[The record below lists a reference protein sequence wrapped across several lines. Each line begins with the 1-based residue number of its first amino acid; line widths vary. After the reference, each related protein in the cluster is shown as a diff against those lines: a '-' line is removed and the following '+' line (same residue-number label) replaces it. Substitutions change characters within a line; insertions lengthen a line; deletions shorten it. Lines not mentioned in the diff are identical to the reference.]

1 MKLCMINKWSKK
13 FDDSPHRRA
22 DFLREE
28 VNVTPASREQCNR
41 LQQSRRCRYW
51 FFGCVHR
58 SSNSQ
63 CFSMGRTTPKMH
75 FRLVGSGP
83 HLIHGFLGPRESTPP
98 KRHLDQFCRL
108 FTVHQYDQR
117 TDRQTVHATCDIF
130 RSRPHLCYACDA
142 T

>member
-1 MKLCMINKWSKK
+1 LTTVRIAGRIFHVRKLML
-13 FDDSPHRRA
+13 HRPVGSNVIGCSNRA
-22 DFLREE
+22 DA
-28 VNVTPASREQCNR
+28 VIG
-41 LQQSRRCRYW
+41 

-63 CFSMGRTTPKMH
+63 CFSMGQTTPKMH

-108 FTVHQYDQR
+108 CTVHQYDQR